1 VARILIVDDER
12 SYRRYLAHHLAR
24 EGHEVQ
30 SAAGRDEAIDVGA
43 EFLPDVLILDWMLNG
58 AVELEVAEALQ
69 EIDQDI
75 RTILITG
82 FASEHARQEAMGV
95 PIFRVI
101 EKPFEMSDLS
111 AAVRDALAAKASIDA
126 HPRRR
131 R

>member
-12 SYRRYLAHHLAR
+12 SYRRYLTRHLAR
-24 EGHEVQ
+24 EGHEVR
-30 SAAGRDEAIDVGA
+30 SSSSRDEAIEVAA

-58 AVELEVAEALQ
+58 GCDIEVAEALP
-69 EIDQDI
+69 EFNPDV

-82 FASEHARQEAMGV
+82 FASERARHEVRDV

-101 EKPFEMSDLS
+101 EKPFDMSDLS
-111 AAVRDALAAKASIDA
+111 AAVREALAASASNDA

-131 R
+131 